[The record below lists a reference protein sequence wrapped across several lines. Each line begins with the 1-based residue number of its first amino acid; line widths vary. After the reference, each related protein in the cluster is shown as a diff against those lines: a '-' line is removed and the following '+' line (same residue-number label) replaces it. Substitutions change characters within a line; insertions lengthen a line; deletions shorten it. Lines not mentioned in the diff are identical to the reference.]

1 MAIGMVLD
9 RDSLL
14 EFHPEGAGFG
24 NGFEPLDEKGE
35 RGGRRRSTGDRADEE
50 GGARDGRASGAVDS
64 INTYFKDI
72 RKFELLT
79 HDEER
84 ELAERISRGDAKA
97 RGRMIEANLRL
108 VVNIARKYLNR
119 GLPLRDL
126 IEEGNI
132 GLIKA
137 VERFRISKGCRFS
150 TYATYWIRQT
160 IDRAISNQANTVRLP
175 VHITVDLARLSRA
188 GRELA
193 AELMREPDI
202 MELAGRTGLSGRYVK
217 KLTMISRKSLS
228 LDAAVSNDGGQALI
242 DRIEDPSA
250 PDPVELI
257 GSATRGGK
265 INEWFTLLGDTESKV
280 IRFRFGFDSDPRT
293 LEEIGGIFGM
303 TRERVRQIEARGLK
317 KLRKIL
323 EDNRLEFSDV
333 V

>member
-14 EFHPEGAGFG
+14 EFHPEGAG

-35 RGGRRRSTGDRADEE
+35 SGVRRPSTKSRADEE
-50 GGARDGRASGAVDS
+50 GGARDAGAYGASDS
-64 INTYFKDI
+64 INTYFKSI
-72 RKFELLT
+72 RKFDLLT
-79 HDEER
+79 HDDER
-84 ELAERISRGDAKA
+84 MLARRISVGDAHA

-119 GLPLRDL
+119 GLPLQDL

-137 VERFRISKGCRFS
+137 VERFRISKDCRFS
-150 TYATYWIRQT
+150 TYATYWIRQA

-175 VHITVDLARLSRA
+175 VHITVDLAKLSRA

-193 AELMREPDI
+193 SELRREPDL
-202 MELAGRTGLSGRYVK
+202 MELADRTGLSGRYVK
-217 KLTMISRKSLS
+217 KLAMISRKSSS
-228 LDAAVSNDGGQALI
+228 LDATAPNDGGQALI

-250 PDPVELI
+250 PDPLELI
-257 GSATRGGK
+257 VSATRAGK
-265 INEWFTLLGDTESKV
+265 IKEWFGLLGDTESKV

-317 KLRKIL
+317 KLRKIV
-323 EDNRLEFSDV
+323 EDYRLEFSDV

>member
-14 EFHPEGAGFG
+14 EFHPEGPGAG
-24 NGFEPLDEKGE
+24 NGFEPLDGKEQKD
-35 RGGRRRSTGDRADEE
+35 GRRRRTDVE
-50 GGARDGRASGAVDS
+50 GGDRDGRAYGAADS
-64 INTYFKDI
+64 INMYFKSI

-79 HDEER
+79 YEEER
-84 ELAERISRGDAKA
+84 ELAERISSGDAQA

-119 GLPLRDL
+119 GLPLHDL

-137 VERFRISKGCRFS
+137 VERFRITKECRFS

-175 VHITVDLARLSRA
+175 VHITIDMAKLSRA

-193 AELMREPDI
+193 AEFRREPDI
-202 MELAGRTGLSGRYVK
+202 MELADRTGFSGRYVK
-217 KLTMISRKSLS
+217 KLAMICRKSRS

-257 GSATRGGK
+257 GAATRAGK
-265 INEWFTLLGDTESKV
+265 MKEWFALLGDTESKV

-317 KLRKIL
+317 KLRKAL
-323 EDNRLEFSDV
+323 EKNRLEFSDV